1 MAKADLTL
9 ALSMEIDDMEGTQDD
24 THENFTRVY
33 QILQTMR
40 AEGLPVPKDLAAL
53 EKNWETAS
61 KPRRKRSR
69 RQRLWEPKIQM

>member
-53 EKNWETAS
+53 EKKLGDCFETEA
-61 KPRRKRSR
+61 KAGAAAKA
-69 RQRLWEPKIQM
+69 LGA

>member
-1 MAKADLTL
+1 MTKADLTL
-9 ALSMEIDDMEGTQDD
+9 VLSMEIDDMEGMQDD
-24 THENFTRVY
+24 THENFTRVH

-53 EKNWETAS
+53 EKNWATAS

-69 RQRLWEPKIQM
+69 RQRLWEPKIPM